1 MNKADLIE
9 AVAREANFTHVD
21 TKRAIDATISVIQK
35 ALKRGD
41 TVGLVGFGSFTVR
54 KRAARTAR
62 NPRTGEL
69 IPIAARRVVTFHPS
83 QKLKEMLKGDDA

>member
-41 TVGLVGFGSFTVR
+41 TVGLVGFVHSPSATSCSHGNQP
-54 KRAARTAR
+54 TAHTR
-62 NPRTGEL
+62 G
-69 IPIAARRVVTFHPS
+69 
-83 QKLKEMLKGDDA
+83 

>member
-62 NPRTGEL
+62 NPRTGEAVK
-69 IPIAARRVVTFHPS
+69 IKASKVPRFTPGKPF
-83 QKLKEMLKGDDA
+83 KEFVNN